1 MTYPILP
8 VLGLTL
14 SFTAMAGSLMAIPNY
29 LPEREANNLDNIDIT
44 SLWTS
49 HPVSVDPSKQS
60 FERLPALVVR
70 LPESAD
76 LNPGIDN
83 IVASSVE
90 PSRQLAR
97 TDVIDNGEISNV
109 DVSSIYQ
116 ADTKVAAWCADRY
129 RSYRASD
136 NTYQPYSGGRRQ
148 CEPPF
153 TSSHHV
159 AATAVVVQQASDI
172 GEIGYSGDGHAEWC
186 LSRYRSYNPDNNTF
200 RAFSGEIRSCV
211 SPYI

>member
-1 MTYPILP
+1 MTHPLLP
-8 VLGLTL
+8 MLGITL
-14 SFTAMAGSLMAIPNY
+14 SLTAIAGSVMAIPNY
-29 LPEREANNLDNIDIT
+29 LPERKANKLDNIDIT

-60 FERLPALVVR
+60 FERLPALVVK
-70 LPESAD
+70 LPESAEI
-76 LNPGIDN
+76 NPGIDY
-83 IVASSVE
+83 IVASSVQS
-90 PSRQLAR
+90 SRQLVR
-97 TDVIDNGEISNV
+97 TDVIGDSERSSV
-109 DVSSIYQ
+109 DSSIYQ
-116 ADTKVAAWCADRY
+116 ADPEVAAWCADRY

-153 TSSHHV
+153 TSLVHETV
-159 AATAVVVQQASDI
+159 TAEAVQQEADI
-172 GEIGYSGDGHAEWC
+172 GEIGYFGDGHAEWC
-186 LSRYRSYNPDNNTF
+186 LSQYRSYNPDNNTF

>member
-8 VLGLTL
+8 VLALTL
-14 SFTAMAGSLMAIPNY
+14 SLTAIAGSLMAVPNH
-29 LPEREANNLDNIDIT
+29 LPEPEVNELDNIDIT

-60 FERLPALVVR
+60 FERLPALVVK

-76 LNPGIDN
+76 LNPGLDN
-83 IVASSVE
+83 IVASSIE
-90 PSRQLAR
+90 PSSQMVRSDL
-97 TDVIDNGEISNV
+97 IDDGELSSV
-109 DVSSIYQ
+109 DLSSIYQ
-116 ADTKVAAWCADRY
+116 ADTQAAAWCANRY

-153 TSSHHV
+153 SSSVHET
-159 AATAVVVQQASDI
+159 ATADVVQQTSDI
-172 GEIGYSGDGHAEWC
+172 AEIGYSGDSHAEWC
-186 LSRYRSYNPDNNTF
+186 LSRYRSYNPNDNTF

>member
-14 SFTAMAGSLMAIPNY
+14 SLTALTGSIMAIHV
-29 LPEREANNLDNIDIT
+29 PEREAHILDNIDIT

-49 HPVSVDPSKQS
+49 DPVSVDPSQQS
-60 FERLPALVVR
+60 FERLPAIVVT
-70 LPESAD
+70 LPKSAD

-83 IVASSVE
+83 IVASSIE
-90 PSRQLAR
+90 ASSQLVR
-97 TDVIDNGEISNV
+97 SDVINDGEASSV
-109 DVSSIYQ
+109 DLRSIFQ
-116 ADTKVAAWCADRY
+116 ADTEVAAWCADRY

-153 TSSHHV
+153 SSSVHEP
-159 AATAVVVQQASDI
+159 ATADVVQQTSDVA
-172 GEIGYSGDGHAEWC
+172 EIGYPGDDHAEWC
-186 LSRYRSYNPDNNTF
+186 LSRYRSYNPDDNTF